1 MKIKKINQMFLVTVL
16 ISFTASFLPL
26 GRLFPDYGARLLFS
40 ELLLAA
46 PGAIWIIAGKRNY
59 ARTVRL
65 NKIHGSTVL
74 LLFLFY
80 IAVMPLMSMIN
91 ALSMLFVENTT
102 TDTMQQVVAGHP
114 FVVSL
119 VLIGLLPCIFE
130 ESVYR
135 GLFYNEYR
143 KVAPVGGILLSA
155 FLFGIMHAN
164 WNQFS
169 YAFVMGIIFS
179 LIIEATD
186 SILSSM
192 LLHFFINAT
201 SVVLLRFMEIFSERF
216 PDEVSQQ
223 ALDVAEVMT
232 GQTFGSVLRTY
243 LPMAAIGTVAA
254 VVIYR
259 QIAIKEG
266 RLSAV
271 RAIFAKKS
279 SMEKNGEMGKTGKW
293 KACASLFSIPLI
305 VAIVLLLTVMV
316 LNEVL

>member
-1 MKIKKINQMFLVTVL
+1 MNIKRINQMFLITVL
-16 ISFTASFLPL
+16 ISLTASFLPL
-26 GRLFPDYGARLLFS
+26 GRMFPDYGARLLFS
-40 ELLLAA
+40 EVLLAA
-46 PGAIWIIAGKRNY
+46 PGAIWIIAGKRDY

-80 IAVMPLMSMIN
+80 IAIMPLMTLIN
-91 ALSMLFVENTT
+91 AFSMLFVENTT
-102 TDTMQQVVAGHP
+102 TETMQQVVAGHP
-114 FVVSL
+114 FAVSL
-119 VLIGLLPCIFE
+119 VLIALLPCIFE

-179 LIIEATD
+179 LVIEATD

-192 LLHFFINAT
+192 LLHFFINGT
-201 SVVLLRFMEIFSERF
+201 SVVLLHLMEIFSERF
-216 PDEVSQQ
+216 PQEMAQ
-223 ALDVAEVMT
+223 ALDVAEGMAA
-232 GQTFGSVLRTY
+232 QTFGSVLRTY
-243 LPMAAIGTVAA
+243 LPMAVIGTAAA

-259 QIAIKEG
+259 QIAWKEG

-271 RAIFAKKS
+271 CAIFAKKGGEEKEGE
-279 SMEKNGEMGKTGKW
+279 MVKNGGW
-293 KACASLFSIPLI
+293 KVCARLFSIPL
-305 VAIVLLLTVMV
+305 VAAVVLLLTLMT

>member
-1 MKIKKINQMFLVTVL
+1 MNIKKINQMFLVTVL

-26 GRLFPDYGARLLFS
+26 GRMFQDDGARLLFS

-46 PGAIWIIAGKRNY
+46 PGAIWIFVGKRNY

-65 NKIHGSTVL
+65 HKIHGSTVL

-91 ALSMLFVENTT
+91 AVSMLFVENTT
-102 TDTMQQVVAGHP
+102 TGTMQQVVTGHS
-114 FVVSL
+114 FLVSL
-119 VLIGLLPCIFE
+119 VLIALLPCVFE

-179 LIIEATD
+179 LVIEATD

-192 LLHFFINAT
+192 LLHFFINAS
-201 SVVLLRFMEIFSERF
+201 SVVLLYLMEILAKRF
-216 PDEVSQQ
+216 PDEVSQ
-223 ALDVAEVMT
+223 AMDVAEGMT
-232 GQTFGSVLRTY
+232 AETFGSVLRTY
-243 LPMAAIGTVAA
+243 LPLVVIGMVAA

-266 RLSAV
+266 RLAV
-271 RAIFAKKS
+271 VRGIFGKKEQGMEDGG
-279 SMEKNGEMGKTGKW
+279 MEKNGKW
-293 KACASLFSIPLI
+293 KMCARLFSVPLV
-305 VAIVLLLTVMV
+305 VAIALLVTLMV
-316 LNEVL
+316 LNEVV